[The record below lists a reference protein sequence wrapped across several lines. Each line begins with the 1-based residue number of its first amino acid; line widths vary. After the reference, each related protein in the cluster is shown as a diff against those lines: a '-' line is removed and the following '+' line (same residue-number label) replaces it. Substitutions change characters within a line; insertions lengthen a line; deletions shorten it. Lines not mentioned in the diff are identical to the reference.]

1 MKRER
6 EELGDSG
13 NINSCFFFFSFTI
26 NACSPGGA
34 VVKTPPANAG
44 DARDA
49 GLISGLGRSPGE
61 VNDNP
66 LAYAYQRN
74 PIDRAAWG
82 AVVRGVA
89 TSRTQL
95 TTAQQHYKG
104 EQ

>member
-26 NACSPGGA
+26 KACSPGGA